1 MKPSAR
7 AFTNSGSAA
16 ASMSMKGQITEDMK
30 SAMKAGDKD
39 RLKVVRLI
47 LAAIKQIEVDTREE
61 LDDAAVLTVVTKMI
75 KQRRDSIE
83 AFEKGDREDL
93 VAIERAEI
101 LVLEDYLPE
110 QLSAVDLAAMVDEVI
125 QSTGATGIRDM
136 GKVMGQIKAKA
147 AGRADMG
154 AVSATVKE
162 RLSAL

>member
-1 MKPSAR
+1 
-7 AFTNSGSAA
+7 
-16 ASMSMKGQITEDMK
+16 MSMKGQITEDMK

-39 RLKVVRLI
+39 RLKVVRLM
-47 LAAIKQIEVDTREE
+47 LAAIKQIEVDTRTE
-61 LDDAAVLTVVTKMI
+61 LDDVAVLAVVTKMV
-75 KQRRDSIE
+75 KQRRDSID

-93 VAIERAEI
+93 AAIERAEI

-110 QLSAVDLAAMVDEVI
+110 QLSAADLAAMVDEVI
-125 QSTGATGIRDM
+125 HSTGAISIRDM

-154 AVSATVKE
+154 AVSAAVKE

>member
-1 MKPSAR
+1 
-7 AFTNSGSAA
+7 
-16 ASMSMKGQITEDMK
+16 MKGQITEDMK

-39 RLKVVRLI
+39 RLKVVRLM
-47 LAAIKQIEVDTREE
+47 LAAIKQIEVDTRTE
-61 LDDAAVLTVVTKMI
+61 LDNVAVLAVVTKMV

-93 VAIERAEI
+93 AAIERAEI

-110 QLSAVDLAAMVDEVI
+110 QLSAADLAAMVDEVI
-125 QSTGATGIRDM
+125 QSTGAEGIRDM

-154 AVSATVKE
+154 AVSATVKD
-162 RLSAL
+162 RLNAL